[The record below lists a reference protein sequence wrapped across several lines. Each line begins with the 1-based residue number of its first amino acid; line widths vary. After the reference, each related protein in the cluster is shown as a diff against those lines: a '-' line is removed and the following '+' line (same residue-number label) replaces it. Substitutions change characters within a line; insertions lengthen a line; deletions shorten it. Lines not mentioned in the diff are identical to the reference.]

1 MVTRCLRRPQI
12 FLARLCRH
20 QPCVQVA
27 WSSFQSCTST
37 LMEFRRATKWLSQF
51 LLCRTWHPLML
62 AHHRLAAMVCIAD
75 KPVLRPISCR
85 FWFLVALS
93 CDNVEVGIIGWF
105 GVSVT
110 AVVTYEVKLRRARL
124 VLGLVTTFG
133 GSVIQVF
140 IQATQP
146 GHPSVGRCNE
156 YRRWF
161 LPSLGENGAF
171 EVTTLWR
178 FINQFI
184 IIYNII

>member
-1 MVTRCLRRPQI
+1 M
-12 FLARLCRH
+12 
-20 QPCVQVA
+20 
-27 WSSFQSCTST
+27 
-37 LMEFRRATKWLSQF
+37 
-51 LLCRTWHPLML
+51 
-62 AHHRLAAMVCIAD
+62 
-75 KPVLRPISCR
+75 
-85 FWFLVALS
+85 ALS

-156 YRRWF
+156 YRR
-161 LPSLGENGAF
+161 
-171 EVTTLWR
+171 
-178 FINQFI
+178 
-184 IIYNII
+184 